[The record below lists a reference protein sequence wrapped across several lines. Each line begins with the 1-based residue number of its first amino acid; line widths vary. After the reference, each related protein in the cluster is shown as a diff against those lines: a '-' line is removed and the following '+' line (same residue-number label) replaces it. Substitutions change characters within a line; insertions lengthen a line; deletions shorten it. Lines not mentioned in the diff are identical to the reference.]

1 MVGINRRA
9 GAKATSSGKGKPPVS
24 APKEREELPPST
36 SPRLSFDDMIA
47 IAREATVFMREAA
60 GYLSER
66 EKTRQA
72 VIQSQ
77 HELERISAD
86 LEKERMTHQGN
97 MRRLDQDDKVVE
109 TVLAQLTDLRECIRP
124 FLADLANLD
133 HHRVQTLMA
142 LLDKITTLQGNLLE
156 QCRR

>member
-1 MVGINRRA
+1 MAGISRRA
-9 GAKATSSGKGKPPVS
+9 AAKDTSGGKGKPPVS
-24 APKEREELPPST
+24 TPKEGDVLPPTT
-36 SPRLSFDDMIA
+36 SPKLSFDDMIA
-47 IAREATVFMREAA
+47 IAREATAFMREAA

-86 LEKERMTHQGN
+86 LEKERMTHEGE

-109 TVLAQLTDLRECIRP
+109 TVLAQLVDLRECIRP
-124 FLADLANLD
+124 LLAELANLD

-142 LLDKITTLQGNLLE
+142 ILDKITTLQGNLLE
-156 QCRR
+156 QCHR